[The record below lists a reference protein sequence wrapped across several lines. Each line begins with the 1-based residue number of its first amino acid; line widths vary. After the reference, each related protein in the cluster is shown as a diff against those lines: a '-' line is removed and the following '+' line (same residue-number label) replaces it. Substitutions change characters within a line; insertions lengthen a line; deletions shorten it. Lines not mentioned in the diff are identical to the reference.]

1 MQSTMGAAAI
11 QDWLDT
17 YCGDRAGVTGGIVML
32 TNPADGGLVIAAE
45 WPKQAAQDG
54 ELLAAARAA
63 ATDQAPFLQPVHNT
77 GQNAGEAAA
86 ATARVISLPVRSGN
100 RAVGSIA
107 LELPDDNAESRR
119 TTLLE
124 LERVAASLAA
134 ALDVAAAPAQL
145 DAASVL
151 RFQAIVLS
159 HGRFSAAATAFAT
172 ELASSLQF
180 DRVTVGFTQNGYTA
194 VIAISH
200 SAEFESKAEIIR
212 AVGEAMDEAI
222 EQGATI
228 VYPGARG
235 ERPQVTLA
243 HAALARRQGGMSC
256 TIPLAS
262 NGRIFGAVTLYR
274 ATATTL
280 ARDELTRC
288 ENLVCL
294 VGPVLDLKY
303 SNERS
308 MLRRLRQAVG
318 AAWDYAREPGH
329 VKVKAAVCGATAL
342 LAAMLFVPVEYRV
355 SAPARLEGSVQRVLV
370 APVDGFL
377 RQAHVRP
384 GDTVVADQVLVELA
398 EQDMQL
404 ERRKWESEL
413 TQHESAYLA
422 ALAKADRAQYAINRA
437 KASEARAQLD
447 LVDQQLTR
455 SRVRAP
461 FAGIVIKG
469 DLSQSLGA
477 PVQRGEVLLT
487 IAPADEFRLI
497 VEVDERDIAD
507 VQAGQTGQLALAALP
522 NSTLD
527 FRVERVTPV
536 ASSKEGRNFFEV
548 EGTFDAAAAK
558 SLRPGLQGVAKIKA
572 LDQPL
577 AWIWTHRF
585 VDWLRIAL
593 WSWGV

>member
-1 MQSTMGAAAI
+1 MGAAAI
-11 QDWLDT
+11 QEWLDT

-32 TNPADGGLVIAAE
+32 TNPADGGLVVAAE
-45 WPKQAAQDG
+45 WPKEAAQDG
-54 ELLAAARAA
+54 ALLAAARAA
-63 ATDQAPFLQPVHNT
+63 ATNETPFVQPVQPT
-77 GQNAGEAAA
+77 AESQA

-107 LELPDDNAESRR
+107 LELPNDDAESRR

-145 DAASVL
+145 DAGSVL

-159 HGRFSAAATAFAT
+159 HDRFRAAATAFAT
-172 ELASSLQF
+172 ELASSLHF
-180 DRVTVGFTQNGYTA
+180 DRVTVGFLNNGYTS
-194 VIAISH
+194 VVAISH

-212 AVGEAMDEAI
+212 AVGEAMDEAV

-228 VYPGARG
+228 VYPGTGG

-243 HAALARRQGGMSC
+243 HAALARRQGGVAC

-262 NGRIFGAVTLYR
+262 NGRIFGAVTLHR
-274 ATATTL
+274 ASATTL
-280 ARDELTRC
+280 GKDELTRC
-288 ENLVCL
+288 EHLVCL
-294 VGPVLDLKY
+294 VGPILDLKY
-303 SNERS
+303 SNEHS
-308 MLRRLRQAVG
+308 WLKRLRQTVR

-342 LAAMLFVPVEYRV
+342 FAALLFVPVDYRV
-355 SAPARLEGSVQRVLV
+355 SAPARLEGSIQRVLV

-384 GDTVVADQVLVELA
+384 GDTVAADQVLVELA
-398 EQDMQL
+398 EQDLQL

-413 TQHESAYLA
+413 TQHESAYLS
-422 ALAKADRAQYAINRA
+422 ALAKSDRAQYAINYA
-437 KASEARAQLD
+437 KASEARAQLE
-447 LVDQQLTR
+447 LVEQHLSR

-461 FAGIVIKG
+461 FAGVVIKG

-507 VQAGQTGQLALAALP
+507 VQPGQAGQLALAALP

-527 FRVERVTPV
+527 FRVERITPV
-536 ASSKEGRNFFEV
+536 ASSRDGRNFFEV
-548 EGTFDAAAAK
+548 EGKFDAAAAK

-572 LDQPL
+572 VDQPL

-585 VDWLRIAL
+585 VDWLRITL

>member
-1 MQSTMGAAAI
+1 MGAAAI
-11 QDWLDT
+11 QEWLDT
-17 YCGDRAGVTGGIVML
+17 YCGERAGVTGGVVML
-32 TNPADGGLVIAAE
+32 TNPADGGLEVAAE

-54 ELLAAARAA
+54 VLRAAARAA
-63 ATDQAPFLQPVHNT
+63 ATDRAPFVQPLANT
-77 GQNAGEAAA
+77 AGTPAAS
-86 ATARVISLPVRSGN
+86 ARVISLPVRSGN
-100 RAVGSIA
+100 RAVGAIA
-107 LELPDDNAESRR
+107 LELPNDDAETRCA
-119 TTLLE
+119 TLLE

-159 HGRFSAAATAFAT
+159 HERFAGAATAFAT
-172 ELASSLQF
+172 ELASALHF
-180 DRVTVGFTQNGYTA
+180 DRVTVGFLNNDY
-194 VIAISH
+194 VSVVAISH
-200 SAEFESKAEIIR
+200 SADFESKAEIIR

-228 VYPGARG
+228 VHPGGRE

-243 HAALARRQGGMSC
+243 HAALARRQGGIAC

-262 NGRIFGAVTLYR
+262 NGRIFGAVTVHR
-274 ATATTL
+274 ASATTL
-280 ARDELTRC
+280 GKDELTRC
-288 ENLVCL
+288 EHLVCL
-294 VGPVLDLKY
+294 VGPILDLKY

-308 MLRRLRQAVG
+308 WLRRLRHSAR
-318 AAWDYAREPGH
+318 ATWDDVREPGH
-329 VKVKAAVCGATAL
+329 VKVKSAVCGATAV
-342 LAAMLFVPVEYRV
+342 LAALLCVPVDYHV
-355 SAPARLEGSVQRVLV
+355 SAPARLEGSIQRVLV

-384 GDTVVADQVLVELA
+384 GDTVSADQVLVELA

-413 TQHESAYLA
+413 TQHESAYLS
-422 ALAKADRAQYAINRA
+422 ALAKSDRAQYAINRA
-437 KASEARAQLD
+437 KASEARAQLE
-447 LVDQQLTR
+447 LVEQQLSR

-461 FAGIVIKG
+461 FAGVVIKG
-469 DLSQSLGA
+469 DLNQSLGA

-487 IAPADEFRLI
+487 ISPVGEFRLI

-507 VQAGQTGQLALAALP
+507 VQAGQVGHLALAALP

-527 FRVERVTPV
+527 FRVERITPV
-536 ASSKEGRNFFEV
+536 ASSRDGRNFFEV

-572 LDQPL
+572 VDQPL
-577 AWIWTHRF
+577 AWILTHRF
-585 VDWLRIAL
+585 VDWVRIAL
-593 WSWGV
+593 WSWGA

>member
-1 MQSTMGAAAI
+1 MGAAAI
-11 QDWLDT
+11 QEWLDT
-17 YCGDRAGVTGGIVML
+17 YCGDRADVTGGIVML
-32 TNPADGGLVIAAE
+32 TNPADGGLVVAAE

-54 ELLAAARAA
+54 VLLAAARAA
-63 ATDQAPFLQPVHNT
+63 ATDQTPFVQPVQNT
-77 GQNAGEAAA
+77 EKAPA

-107 LELPDDNAESRR
+107 LELPNDDAESRR

-134 ALDVAAAPAQL
+134 ALEVAAAPAQL

-159 HGRFSAAATAFAT
+159 HDLFAEAATAFAT
-172 ELASSLQF
+172 ELASSRGF
-180 DRVTVGFTQNGYTA
+180 DRVIVGFLNGGYA
-194 VIAISH
+194 GVVAISH
-200 SAEFESKAEIIR
+200 SAEFESRAEVIR

-222 EQGATI
+222 EQGVTI
-228 VYPGARG
+228 VHPGAAG

-243 HAALARRQGGMSC
+243 HAALARRQGGVAC

-262 NGRIFGAVTLYR
+262 NGRIFGAVTLHR
-274 ATATTL
+274 ASATTL
-280 ARDELTRC
+280 GKDELTRC
-288 ENLVCL
+288 EHLVCL
-294 VGPVLDLKY
+294 VGPILDLKY

-308 MLRRLRQAVG
+308 MFKRLWQAAR
-318 AAWDYAREPGH
+318 AAWDYVREPGH
-329 VKVKAAVCGATAL
+329 VKVKAAVCGATAVL
-342 LAAMLFVPVEYRV
+342 TALLFVPVEYRV

-384 GDTVVADQVLVELA
+384 GDTVAADQVLVELA

-413 TQHESAYLA
+413 NQHESAYLS
-422 ALAKADRAQYAINRA
+422 ALAKSDRAQYAISRA
-437 KASEARAQLD
+437 KASEARAQLE
-447 LVDQQLTR
+447 LVEQQLTR

-461 FAGIVIKG
+461 FAGVVIKG

-497 VEVDERDIAD
+497 IEVDERDIAD
-507 VQAGQTGQLALAALP
+507 VQPGQNGQLALAALP

-536 ASSKEGRNFFEV
+536 ATSRDGRNFFEV
-548 EGTFDAAAAK
+548 EGKFDAATAK
-558 SLRPGLQGVAKIKA
+558 SLRPGLQGVAKIKSV
-572 LDQPL
+572 DQPL
-577 AWIWTHRF
+577 AWIWSHRF
-585 VDWLRIAL
+585 IDWLRITL